1 MRVISVRLLLA
12 QKVPEKRLLLLA
24 SEASSESP
32 GFLAANELQGR
43 IYTWGCCKG
52 PLNSNFTN
60 NNLALLG
67 SVQEPISAEEGVA
80 PVPHLPPLTSESFA
94 CFDLLRGAWDA
105 RDPATVQEVHARQA
119 P

>member
-1 MRVISVRLLLA
+1 MRVISVQLLLA
-12 QKVPEKRLLLLA
+12 QKVPEKRLLSLV

-67 SVQEPISAEEGVA
+67 SVQEPIRVEEVVP
-80 PVPHLPPLTSESFA
+80 PVPHLPPLTSETFA
-94 CFDLLRGAWDA
+94 CFSMLRGAWDA
-105 RDPATVQEVHARQA
+105 RVPTAVQEVHERQA